1 MVKSKCKIKK
11 PLINISVEKRQLGE
25 LAIDYPVFCFRH
37 FQKECLKLCSESQV
51 KDFFERLQRLGELGW
66 NEINTGR
73 RHDYGWEMLPVE
85 QIKKT
90 LPPLITPDIP
100 RLMVFR
106 YNNDNYPFVAHRNGN
121 ILHVLLIEAHFGDV
135 YDHGSK

>member
-1 MVKSKCKIKK
+1 MGKNGYKVKK
-11 PLINISVEKRQLGE
+11 PKVDISVEKRVSGE
-25 LAIDYPVFCFRH
+25 YSIDYPVFCFRY
-37 FQKECLKLCSESQV
+37 FQKECLKSCSESQI
-51 KDFFERLQRLGELGW
+51 KDFFDRLQRLGELGW
-66 NEINTGR
+66 NEINKGG

-106 YNNDNYPFVAHRNGN
+106 YNNANYPFVAHRNGN
-121 ILHVLLIEAHFGDV
+121 ILHILLIEANFGDV